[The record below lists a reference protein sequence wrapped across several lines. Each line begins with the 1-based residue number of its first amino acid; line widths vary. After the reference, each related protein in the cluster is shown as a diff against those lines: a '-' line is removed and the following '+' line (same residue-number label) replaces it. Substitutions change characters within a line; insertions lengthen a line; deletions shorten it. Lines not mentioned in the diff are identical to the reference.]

1 LFGQVL
7 VGRVRAS
14 SITPSWPGSV
24 GKSDNKFTVQP
35 GGGVDFWV
43 VPHLGVRGEVAYR
56 RVSFDIRPAIEPV
69 VRVGLVLGM

>member
-1 LFGQVL
+1 
-7 VGRVRAS
+7 
-14 SITPSWPGSV
+14 
-24 GKSDNKFTVQP
+24 VQP